1 MRELSNYDPI
11 RARQVLKWPLRE
23 ALLAYEHKMRL
34 EASEE
39 HRYQMLMWAPIA
51 ANSVKKVKPPKVP
64 AILKE
69 R

>member
-1 MRELSNYDPI
+1 MRELSNWDPI
-11 RARQVLKWPLRE
+11 AARQVLKWPLRE

-39 HRYQMLMWAPIA
+39 HRYQMLLWAPLA
-51 ANSVKKVKPPKVP
+51 ANSATKVKPPPPP
-64 AILKE
+64 AILQE